1 MEQYLGTG
9 RRKTSVAR
17 VYLRPGRGKM
27 TINGKTSE
35 QYFAKMPYIEEIIRA
50 PLRET
55 HAVSKYDIVVTVHGG
70 GINGQA
76 EAIRHG
82 VARALQTANPA
93 YRPALKSL
101 GFLTRDSREVERK
114 KYGQKKARKRF
125 QFSKR

>member
-17 VYLRPGRGKM
+17 IYLRPGRGKL
-27 TINGKTSE
+27 TINGKTPE
-35 QYFAKMPYIEEIIRA
+35 LYFARRPFVEDIVRA

-55 HAVSKYDIVVTVHGG
+55 HSISKYDVVVNVYGG
-70 GINGQA
+70 GTRGQA
-76 EAIRHG
+76 DAIRHG
-82 VARALQTANPA
+82 IARALINANPA

-101 GFLTRDSREVERK
+101 GFLTRDAREKERK
-114 KYGQKKARKRF
+114 KYGLHKARKAV